1 LTEKAGFSVKHSLS
15 FEKGAYMELR
25 EVVRHRRSIRCFL
38 SEPVAD
44 EIIQELIAEALWAP
58 SWGNTQPREI
68 LVVTGAAIERFKKE
82 NRDALFSG
90 RDPKP
95 DIPFPQVW
103 PNVLKER
110 YKDVGKSML
119 ESLSIGRND
128 QKGRFQYYGQM
139 FSLFDAPALLVITVD
154 RELSLEYSMLDVG
167 LFLQTFC
174 LLAHSKGLGTCI
186 LAASVSYP
194 DIVRKLFSI
203 PNTKNIVIGVA
214 LGWPDSNAPVNC
226 FERNRGAIDE
236 FVRWLR

>member
-1 LTEKAGFSVKHSLS
+1 
-15 FEKGAYMELR
+15 MELR

-58 SWGNTQPREI
+58 SWGNTQPWEI

-90 RDPKP
+90 KKPKP
-95 DIPFPQVW
+95 DIPFPQAW
-103 PNVLKER
+103 PNVLKKR

-119 ESLSIGRND
+119 ESLSIARND
-128 QKGRFQYYGQM
+128 QEGRFQYYGQM

-154 RELSLEYSMLDVG
+154 REFSLEYSMLDVG

-203 PNTKNIVIGVA
+203 PNAKNIVIGAA

-226 FERNRGAIDE
+226 FERKRGAIDE